1 MTEEKKFVIKN
12 KSFIVLGQNATG
24 SSTST
29 FKIKPTEENSIEKL
43 VKQLSDDPAN
53 LTAYKNSYKGKLIII
68 DTKTAEVRPNSRLAN
83 IGRKLKYYLV
93 FTQEVIESSFLC
105 PVRDIPSNH
114 TLDIK
119 VTYEASLG
127 DEGKLVQT
135 LHKQG
140 YSLKA
145 LNKLLD
151 EWIKAYANNKE
162 NSGISF
168 IQNYFRLREELQEYI
183 KRRAYQEA
191 GLKLKTHLALELEK
205 EGLLKPFEI
214 SSEYF
219 SVRVK
224 DCDEE
229 FKLKLD
235 TELSIDEEN
244 KINSILS
251 YPQRSQ
257 LESLVKSHV
266 KTFLQENT
274 TLEEFHYELNGCLSN
289 KLIEYLDRLL
299 RRQGR
304 KVSFLSLTSSEKRPP
319 EFLPIN
325 TSVHCTVRDCSVPIR
340 VEHELLMK
348 LDDIRKYKAAK
359 LDKLENWVATKL
371 DQITRTVLFERSY
384 ADLIRSFDE
393 NDISREIPNEI
404 RRKIE
409 KQAKE
414 IGYLVQHHLVK
425 PQDVE
430 ILTLQRD
437 GISFEQQGSFVTYNP
452 NTEIKL
458 SIIVESKIRK
468 LEKITPYINPN
479 TSIVE
484 EIEKTVVEETKQL
497 IHTIDAER
505 FYMRFSYS
513 DIANEIPVEQ
523 QLKRQISEELER
535 KFGLEDAIVTPKM
548 LETDIAKRFNK
559 LREGHTPFRF
569 EVFPLAD
576 RGRGEKVEFEL
587 AFKVRAVGKGGWDVF
602 QSNNFQSKEEELE
615 KIREILEQDIKTK
628 LEMIDSRN
636 LRYKDIE
643 EYPEIKKIVDLSID
657 KIIQTFG
664 LKIEF
669 TIFKRLP
676 TRSEEIIQGTRR
688 TDEKIVDKQNDT
700 KIHITELSNKALLE
714 ELKELQEQR
723 LKLIKAGIE
732 DDDEELIK
740 VNQRIERIEA
750 SFKENHAYSIENACQ
765 QSEQREP
772 NSSKKLRVDDFKKA
786 LPLGEIVQPIEKDF
800 KSNK

>member
-12 KSFIVLGQNATG
+12 KSFNVLGQNATK

-68 DTKTAEVRPNSRLAN
+68 DEKTAEVRPNSRLQN

-105 PVRDIPSNH
+105 TVKDIPSNH
-114 TLDIK
+114 TLDIS
-119 VTYEASLG
+119 VTYQASCKLG
-127 DEGKLVQT
+127 DEGKLVQM

-140 YSLKA
+140 YSLKG

-168 IQNYFRLREELQEYI
+168 IQNYFRLREEFQEFI
-183 KRRAYQEA
+183 NRRAYQEA
-191 GLKLKTHLALELEK
+191 GLKLKIHLALELEK
-205 EGLLKPFEI
+205 ENLLKPFEI

-235 TELSIDEEN
+235 TELKIDEEN

-251 YPQRSQ
+251 YSQRSQ
-257 LESLVKSHV
+257 LESLIKSQV

-274 TLEEFHYELNGCLSN
+274 TLEEFSYELNGRLSN
-289 KLIEYLDRLL
+289 KLIEYLNRLL

-304 KVSFLSLTSSEKRPP
+304 KVSFLSLKSNEKRPP
-319 EFLPIN
+319 EFLPLN
-325 TSVHCTVRDCSVPIR
+325 TSVPCTVRDCSVPIR
-340 VEHELLMK
+340 VEHELYMK
-348 LDDIRKYKAAK
+348 LDDIGKYKAAK
-359 LDKLENWVATKL
+359 IDKLESWVETQL
-371 DQITRTVLFERSY
+371 DQITRIVLFERSY

-414 IGYLVQHHLVK
+414 IGYCVQHHLVK
-425 PQDVE
+425 PQDLE

-437 GISFEQQGSFVTYNP
+437 GISFEKQGSFVTYNP
-452 NTEIKL
+452 NTEVKL
-458 SIIVESKIRK
+458 NIIVEGKIRK

-479 TSIVE
+479 TRIVE

-497 IHTIDAER
+497 LHTIDAER

-513 DIANEIPVEQ
+513 DITNEIPVEQ
-523 QLKRQISEELER
+523 QLKMQISEKLER
-535 KFGLEDAIVTPKM
+535 KFGLEDVIVTPKM
-548 LETDIAKRFNK
+548 LETNIAKRFNK
-559 LREGHTPFRF
+559 LREGHTPFKF
-569 EVFPLAD
+569 EIFSLAD
-576 RGRGEKVEFEL
+576 RGHGEKVEFEL
-587 AFKVRAVGKGGWDVF
+587 AFKVRSVGKGGWDVF
-602 QSNNFQSKEEELE
+602 QSNNFQSKEEELG
-615 KIREILEQDIKTK
+615 KIREILEHDIKTK
-628 LEMIDSRN
+628 LETISSSN
-636 LRYKDIE
+636 LQYGDIK

-664 LKIEF
+664 LEIEII
-669 TIFKRLP
+669 IFKRLP
-676 TRSEEIIQGTRR
+676 TRT
-688 TDEKIVDKQNDT
+688 EKITQEKYQIDEEVIKERNNT
-700 KIHITELSNKALLE
+700 KIRVEKLSNEALLD
-714 ELKELQEQR
+714 ELQDLQR
-723 LKLIKAGIE
+723 KRLSLLRSVDD
-732 DDDEELIK
+732 DDDELIE
-740 VNQRIERIEA
+740 VNQRIKKI
-750 SFKENHAYSIENACQ
+750 KENPAYSIENAHQ
-765 QSEQREP
+765 QLEQLKSNLP
-772 NSSKKLRVDDFKKA
+772 KKLSVDDYKKA
-786 LPLGEIVQPIEKDF
+786 LSLSEIVQPSEEEF
-800 KSNK
+800 KNNK